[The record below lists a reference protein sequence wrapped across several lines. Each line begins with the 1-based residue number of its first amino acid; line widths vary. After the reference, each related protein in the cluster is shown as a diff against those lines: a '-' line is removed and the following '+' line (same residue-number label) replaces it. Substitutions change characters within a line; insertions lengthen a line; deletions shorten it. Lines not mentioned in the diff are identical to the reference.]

1 MYSRFNVLSFGVHI
15 ALVRCEFSVPLNQNK
30 QVLENL
36 KFGLS
41 ESAELDRIDVP
52 MKLVKRD
59 ALGSNGY
66 SSKKMK
72 PLVATVVNIQEE
84 PDNRYHAAVTLVLP
98 DNIEHVELMLEGI
111 SAEADASALS
121 DTDPGTHSIGIS
133 GSGKP
138 PFEVGH
144 QIPVRAFERGELPA

>member
-1 MYSRFNVLSFGVHI
+1 LDASFLFG
-15 ALVRCEFSVPLNQNK
+15 LNQNK
-30 QVLENL
+30 QVLGNL

-41 ESAELDRIDVP
+41 ESAELDQIDVP
-52 MKLVKRD
+52 MKSVKRD
-59 ALGSNGY
+59 AIGSNRY

-72 PLVATVVNIQEE
+72 TLVATVVNIQEE

-133 GSGKP
+133 GQGKP

-144 QIPVRAFERGELPA
+144 RIPVRAFERGELPA

>member
-1 MYSRFNVLSFGVHI
+1 
-15 ALVRCEFSVPLNQNK
+15 
-30 QVLENL
+30 
-36 KFGLS
+36 
-41 ESAELDRIDVP
+41 
-52 MKLVKRD
+52 MKSVKRD
-59 ALGSNGY
+59 AIGSNRY

-72 PLVATVVNIQEE
+72 PLVATVVKIQEE

-133 GSGKP
+133 GPGKP
-138 PFEVGH
+138 PFEVGY